1 MKNVDRTPLFSL
13 DSPIP
18 GLLERGGAGGYAE
31 RVRLLYAGVGIIFFS
46 NLAVSL
52 VLAFVQRNLVNRW
65 IVVGWF
71 FFLLASS
78 VWRVALV
85 AWFRRSNP
93 AEPEMR
99 VWGRRYVIA
108 AGWTGIGWGAA
119 SLFLMPVSSVP
130 HQVVTAFVVGGMA
143 AAAMTTLSRLY
154 AAYVAY
160 VLAML
165 PLLSIRFALAGG
177 EIGVALSVMA
187 ALMLMFLLYA
197 AWLQSVTLGRSL
209 DLSMTNQDLVGDLT
223 EQSGVAMRLNQDL
236 RRQIEERRRVERN
249 LREREASLANAQK
262 IAGLGSWDWDSG
274 TNEVRLSDQAYRI
287 FGLKKTN
294 ENPTYDMIMERI
306 PDEDRKRVERM
317 IEQALEDGR
326 PYSVQHRIRHPN
338 DVERIVMERAQVVN
352 DDQGRIVG
360 LTGTAHDVTE
370 QYRINQELQRA
381 SSVAEAANQAKS
393 RFLANMSHEF
403 RTPLNAIIGYSEI
416 LREDAA
422 ERGEA
427 DSLKDLGRINAAGRH
442 LLMLV
447 NEVLDFSKIEAG
459 KTELFVESFS
469 LTDIVEEVV
478 STTRAHVETKG
489 NSLVVDCPA
498 AVGLMRADPTKV
510 RQILY
515 NLLSNAGKFT
525 ENGRVTVRV
534 RRDRGKGPGKTDW
547 IQIQIADTG
556 IGMAPDQ
563 VEFAFR
569 AFGQLDSSAT
579 RKHDGTGLGLAITRH
594 YCELMGGAVTV
605 DSVPDKGSIFSVRL
619 PATVTQ
625 PGASRNEQDDER
637 EE

>member
-1 MKNVDRTPLFSL
+1 M
-13 DSPIP
+13 
-18 GLLERGGAGGYAE
+18 
-31 RVRLLYAGVGIIFFS
+31 
-46 NLAVSL
+46 
-52 VLAFVQRNLVNRW
+52 
-65 IVVGWF
+65 GWF
-71 FFLLASS
+71 FFLLAGSA
-78 VWRVALV
+78 WRVALV
-85 AWFRRSNP
+85 AWFRRSKP
-93 AEPEMR
+93 TESVMR

-108 AGWTGIGWGAA
+108 AAWTGVGWGSAA
-119 SLFLMPVSSVP
+119 LFLMPESSP
-130 HQVVTAFVVGGMA
+130 AHQMVTVFIVGGMA
-143 AAAMTTLSRLY
+143 ASAMTTLSRLY

-160 VLAML
+160 TLPILPMLAV
-165 PLLSIRFALAGG
+165 RFAISGG
-177 EIGVALSVMA
+177 EVGISLAVMA
-187 ALMLMFLLYA
+187 TLMLFFLLYA
-197 AWLQSVTLGRSL
+197 ARIQSNAIGRAL
-209 DLSMTNQDLVGDLT
+209 DLALMNQDLVGDLT
-223 EQSGVAMRLNQDL
+223 EQSGVAMRLNQDM
-236 RRQIEERRRVERN
+236 RRQIEERRRVEKN
-249 LREREASLANAQK
+249 LRDREASLANAQK
-262 IAGLGSWDWDSG
+262 IAGLGSWDWDSS
-274 TNEVRLSDQAYRI
+274 TNEVRLSNQAYRI
-287 FGLKKTN
+287 FGLKKGP
-294 ENPTYDMIMERI
+294 ENPTYDMIIERI
-306 PDEDRKRVERM
+306 PDEDRGRVERM

-326 PYSVQHRIRHPN
+326 PYSVQHRIRHSN
-338 DVERIVMERAQVVN
+338 DVERVVMERAQVVN
-352 DDQGRIVG
+352 DDQGRVVG

-370 QYRINQELQRA
+370 QSRINQELQRA

-427 DSLKDLGRINAAGRH
+427 DSLEDLERINAAGRH

-459 KTELFVESFS
+459 KTELFIEPFS
-469 LTDIVEEVV
+469 LTDIVEEIV
-478 STTRAHVETKG
+478 STTRAHVEAKG

-498 AVGLMRADPTKV
+498 AAGLMQADPTKV

-534 RRDRGKGPGKTDW
+534 RRERGTGPGKTDW

-563 VEFAFR
+563 VESAFS

-579 RKHDGTGLGLAITRH
+579 RKYDGTGLGLAITRH
-594 YCELMGGAVTV
+594 YCELMGGAITA
-605 DSVPDKGSIFSVRL
+605 DSVPNKGSVFSVRL

-625 PGASRNEQDDER
+625 PGGSRNEKNDEF